1 MCVCVYWLTCLACA
15 LVSCLVVTPLTCAR
29 VSTGLEEMLDD
40 LVLGEE
46 EEVQVGEEAFDGETQ
61 ADGVGDDASPG
72 PAKTAKKSAAA
83 RSNPY

>member
-1 MCVCVYWLTCLACA
+1 
-15 LVSCLVVTPLTCAR
+15 
-29 VSTGLEEMLDD
+29 MLDD

-46 EEVQVGEEAFDGETQ
+46 EEVQVGEDAFDGETQ
-61 ADGVGDDASPG
+61 GDGVGDDASPG

>member
-1 MCVCVYWLTCLACA
+1 MLGMCYCL
-15 LVSCLVVTPLTCAR
+15 LSCCHTVDMRSC
-29 VSTGLEEMLDD
+29 SIGLEEMLDD

-46 EEVQVGEEAFDGETQ
+46 EEVQVGEDAFDGETQ
-61 ADGVGDDASPG
+61 GDGVGDDASPG